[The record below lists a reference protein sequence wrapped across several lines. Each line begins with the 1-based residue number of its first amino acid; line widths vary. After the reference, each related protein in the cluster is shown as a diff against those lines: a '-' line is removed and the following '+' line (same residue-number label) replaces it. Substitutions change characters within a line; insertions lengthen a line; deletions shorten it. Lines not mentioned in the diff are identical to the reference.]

1 MCLYCIFMYKTF
13 RAELSC
19 RAGRGGAALNK
30 KLKKNMKIQ
39 FSISNIHVPP
49 PPPRFLAFFTPFFF
63 LFQIRRTSKRTNRGV
78 LLRLPAF
85 SYQLESL
92 PGKIDLAFPNIDA
105 PGVYLHRP
113 LSALCRWYL
122 AGVLS
127 GVGSIGTA
135 CRRGRLQSGVVL
147 LRSRAASH
155 LLSLLLFF
163 CVPVCVFFRLLF
175 SQIGGF
181 LAAPMHPSN
190 HDTSSSQ
197 PARTPRTL
205 QHDGR
210 RLTITV
216 QRLQRK
222 KHRG

>member
-1 MCLYCIFMYKTF
+1 M
-13 RAELSC
+13 R
-19 RAGRGGAALNK
+19 
-30 KLKKNMKIQ
+30 
-39 FSISNIHVPP
+39 PP
-49 PPPRFLAFFTPFFF
+49 PSPPPLVSWLFSPPFFF
-63 LFQIRRTSKRTNRGV
+63 LFQTRRTSKRTNRGV

-122 AGVLS
+122 PGVLS
-127 GVGSIGTA
+127 GVRSIGTA

-163 CVPVCVFFRLLF
+163 CVPVCVFFFLLLF

-181 LAAPMHPSN
+181 LAAPTHPSN

-216 QRLQRK
+216 QRLQMK
-222 KHRG
+222 KRRG